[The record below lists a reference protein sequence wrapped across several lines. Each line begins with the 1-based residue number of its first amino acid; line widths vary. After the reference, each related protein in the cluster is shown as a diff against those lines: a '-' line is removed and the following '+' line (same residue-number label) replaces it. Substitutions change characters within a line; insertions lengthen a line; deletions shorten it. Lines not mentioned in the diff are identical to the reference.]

1 MSRRSLVSAVAH
13 DRGTSGSEPIF
24 QLVDLTAGYG
34 DLEAIRSVSLELHP
48 GEMVAMFGPNGAGK
62 TTTLMASIGAIPRM
76 SGQVLWRG
84 QPAATAPHRAAR
96 DGLTFVAEDR
106 SVVASLSTLDNLRL
120 GRGSVDTA
128 LRHFPELEG
137 LLKRRAGLLS
147 GGEQQM
153 LALARAIA
161 GRPAALL
168 IDELSL
174 GLAPLVVDRLLA
186 ALRIAADEEGVA
198 ILLVEQQARRALE
211 TSDRWY
217 LLRSGQIVGSGDSDT
232 GIDVL
237 EAAYLSDMSDPTT

>member
-1 MSRRSLVSAVAH
+1 MSRITSADADAGDRRVS
-13 DRGTSGSEPIF
+13 SSEPIF
-24 QLVDLTAGYG
+24 QLVDLSAGYG
-34 DLEAIRSVSLELHP
+34 DLAAIRSVSLDLHP
-48 GEMVAMFGPNGAGK
+48 GEMVALFGPNGAGK
-62 TTTLMASIGAIPRM
+62 TTTLMAAIGAIPRM

-84 QPAATAPHRAAR
+84 RPAPTSPYRAAR

-106 SVVASLSTLDNLRL
+106 SVVAGLSTLDNLRL
-120 GRGSVDTA
+120 GRGGVDAA

-153 LALARAIA
+153 LTLARAIA
-161 GRPAALL
+161 ARPAALL

-186 ALRIAADEEGVA
+186 ALRTAADEEGLA
-198 ILLVEQQARRALE
+198 ILLVEQQARRALA

-217 LLRSGQIVGSGDSDT
+217 LLRNGEISGSGSSGT

-237 EAAYLSDMSDPTT
+237 ESAYLADMTDSSH

>member
-1 MSRRSLVSAVAH
+1 MSRTSSASAVAAKRV
-13 DRGTSGSEPIF
+13 DGSEPVF
-24 QLVDLTAGYG
+24 QLIDLTAGYG
-34 DLEAIRSVSLELHP
+34 DLAAVRSVSLELHA
-48 GEMVAMFGPNGAGK
+48 GEVVALFGPNGAGK

-76 SGQVLWRG
+76 SGEVLWRG
-84 QPAATAPHRAAR
+84 RPAATTPHRVAR

-120 GRGSVDTA
+120 GRGGVDAA

-153 LALARAIA
+153 LSLARAIA

-186 ALRIAADEEGVA
+186 ALRTAADVDGVA
-198 ILLVEQQARRALE
+198 ILLVEQQARRALA

-217 LLRSGQIVGSGDSDT
+217 LLRNGHIAGSGDSGT
-232 GIDVL
+232 GVDVL
-237 EAAYLSDMSDPTT
+237 EAAYLADMTDASH